1 MATYS
6 FANVNATIS
15 GPGGNFPV
23 GYGAGAAEEGIDTDM
38 IEAKDGMVVG
48 ADGTIMHS
56 LRVSDAGTITLR
68 LLKTSPTNALLNALY
83 NFQKTG
89 GGVNWGQNVLVVS
102 DTFRGDVLT
111 GTLMAFEKQAPVK
124 YAKDGNVM
132 EWKFQGKVQELLGTG
147 APSAT

>member
-6 FANVNATIS
+6 FENVNATIT
-15 GPGGNFPV
+15 GPGGSFPL
-23 GYGAGAAEEGIDTDM
+23 GSGSGSAEEGIDVDM
-38 IEAKDGMVVG
+38 IEEKDGMVTG

-56 LRVSDAGTITLR
+56 LRASDSGTIIVR

-89 GGVNWGQNVLVVS
+89 GGVNWGQNILVVS
-102 DTFRGDVLT
+102 DTFRGDVVT
-111 GTLMAFEKQAPVK
+111 GNQLAFSKQAPVK

-132 EWKFQGKVQELLGTG
+132 EWKFQGVVEELLGTG
-147 APSAT
+147 AVSAV